1 MMGNREIAGRL
12 AEVASLLE
20 MQGANPYRVSAYRRA
35 AATVRDLRRPVGEM
49 LEELTELP
57 GIGERLAAA
66 IREMATTGRYPLLE
80 HLRGEVD
87 AVQVLQ
93 SAPGIGRVQA
103 ERLHR
108 ELGIDSLEDLEA
120 AAHDG
125 RLELV
130 MGFGSKRVATIM
142 DALAT
147 RLGRGR
153 REGGEAP
160 PVAELLDV
168 DREYREAAAAGRLPK
183 IAPRR
188 FNPGKE
194 AWLPILHTERGTRHY
209 TVLFSNTARA
219 HEMGKT
225 GDWVVIYEDGG
236 TGGSQHTVITDHHAG
251 PLAGKRVV
259 RGREA
264 ECRAYHLD
272 IRDRVSA

>member
-1 MMGNREIAGRL
+1 MGNREIAQRL

-35 AATVRDLRRPVGEM
+35 AATVRDLRRPAGEM
-49 LEELTELP
+49 LDELEELP

-87 AVQVLQ
+87 AVKVLQ

-142 DALAT
+142 DALAS

-168 DREYREAAAAGRLPK
+168 DREYREAAVAGRLPK

-188 FNPGKE
+188 FNPAKE
-194 AWLPILHTERGTRHY
+194 AWLPILHTERGARHY

-219 HEMGKT
+219 HDLGRT

-251 PLAGKRVV
+251 PLEGKRVV

-264 ECRAYHLD
+264 ECRAFHQD
-272 IRDRVSA
+272 TRDRVSA